1 MIIRSTAKLLNI
13 ARIPPIKYEEPVSLP
28 FPGEWYAMLLSTG
41 RRGSTAIHFLH
52 NPTMISIIVLG
63 KSLNKV
69 LPLLPGR
76 VISLLERN
84 KVDGLIPAYDLDSS
98 PTIYTTNSRSI
109 LATMNQFKF
118 NIEYHLSASK
128 DLTTADIKNIE
139 DLQLNMLIGGKIGKG
154 SYVTPLELLN
164 TSRVDETQHD

>member
-13 ARIPPIKYEEPVSLP
+13 ARIPPIKNEELASLP
-28 FPGEWYAMLLSTG
+28 FPGEWYVTLLSTG
-41 RRGSTAIHFLH
+41 RKGSTAIHFLH

-63 KSLNKV
+63 KSLNKAI
-69 LPLLPGR
+69 PLLPGK
-76 VISLLERN
+76 VISLLKRN
-84 KVDGLIPAYDLDSS
+84 KVDKLITAFDLDSP

-128 DLTTADIKNIE
+128 DLATADIENIE
-139 DLQLNMLIGGKIGKG
+139 DIHLDMLIGGKIGKG
-154 SYVTPLELLN
+154 SYVTPLELL
-164 TSRVDETQHD
+164 HDFSSQLSAF